1 MRRSRFSEEQ
11 IIGILK
17 EYQAGLGVAELY
29 RKYGGSDATCSQ
41 AAAKR
46 GRSSKTGGSTTMPTS
61 LDGLTPMEFAIR
73 SRSEHNQT
81 PLTCT

>member
-17 EYQAGLGVAELY
+17 EHRAGLGVAELY
-29 RKYGGSDATCSQ
+29 RTYGGSGVAELYRTY
-41 AAAKR
+41 
-46 GRSSKTGGSTTMPTS
+46 GG
-61 LDGLTPMEFAIR
+61 
-73 SRSEHNQT
+73 RSEHNQT